1 MPLQNQGPSRT
12 PRLQDCVGDAK
23 ERGGGAVGPAAGG
36 EGVHDDT
43 AKATQR
49 HSGGCSRGQAAVKK
63 AARSP
68 PRSEERAS
76 EGVARQRRGTR
87 GSKDEQARQQR

>member
-36 EGVHDDT
+36 EGAHDDT

-49 HSGGCSRGQAAVKK
+49 HSGDGCSRGRAAVKK
-63 AARSP
+63 AARP
-68 PRSEERAS
+68 PSA
-76 EGVARQRRGTR
+76 QRR
-87 GSKDEQARQQR
+87 AR